1 MSTETVRSRR
11 AAIVATCPL
20 LLLTALVW
28 HPYLAGRQPNVHAL
42 AHAVASDPTR
52 WGIVHLAT
60 GVGSALMALAF
71 IAIRNHLHESGETR
85 WSNRGLPLVVLG
97 STLVR
102 HAPSDGT
109 GPPRRR
115 RVGRRPCC
123 GSTRPARLVRA
134 SARPQRG
141 HVRSGD
147 GLLRAQRVS
156 QQGRGARP
164 RPAHR
169 GLARRLGELH
179 ASCPS
184 PQSSSTCRAS
194 PAAPR
199 YCLWPMPSG
208 DSRDRRT
215 RPPLSQPRGDARTNP
230 RPSSRDTNVLAT
242 GSPAVSRPQ
251 FREDVAYVAIDRAL
265 T

>member
-20 LLLTALVW
+20 LLLTALVS

-52 WGIVHLAT
+52 WGVVHLAT

-85 WSNRGLPLVVLG
+85 WSNRGLPLVVVG

-102 HAPSDGT
+102 HAPRDGA

-115 RVGRRPCC
+115 RVGRRPCR
-123 GSTRPARLVRA
+123 GSPSPARLVRA
-134 SARPQRG
+134 RARPQRG

-147 GLLRAQRVS
+147 GLLRAQRAS
-156 QQGRGARP
+156 QQGRRARHRPAHRRSRSSSWRISRFVPFAAVQFYVQSIACCAALLPLAYAIWRQP
-164 RPAHR
+164 RPAHAATA
-169 GLARRLGELH
+169 LAVE
-179 ASCPS
+179 
-184 PQSSSTCRAS
+184 
-194 PAAPR
+194 
-199 YCLWPMPSG
+199 
-208 DSRDRRT
+208 
-215 RPPLSQPRGDARTNP
+215 
-230 RPSSRDTNVLAT
+230 V
-242 GSPAVSRPQ
+242 
-251 FREDVAYVAIDRAL
+251 
-265 T
+265 